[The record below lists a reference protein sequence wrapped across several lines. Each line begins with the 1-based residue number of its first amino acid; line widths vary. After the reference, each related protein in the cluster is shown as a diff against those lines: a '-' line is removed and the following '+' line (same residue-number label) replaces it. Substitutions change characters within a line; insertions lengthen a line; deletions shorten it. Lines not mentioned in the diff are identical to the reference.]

1 MSTRI
6 NQLSQ
11 QTLTL
16 GGTPQR
22 ITSDQIIG
30 YSVLILAA
38 STNAGSVFIGNA
50 SVTSTNS
57 ALKLAAGNTFLLENI
72 DSSGGH
78 EKIDLRDIYWDGT
91 TGDKISVSY
100 TERT

>member
-1 MSTRI
+1 MSTSI
-6 NQLSQ
+6 TQLSQ

-16 GGTPQR
+16 GGTAQR
-22 ITSDQIIG
+22 LSSTQLIA

-38 STNAGSVFIGNA
+38 STNSGNVYIGSA
-50 SVTSTNS
+50 AVTSTNC
-57 ALKLAAGNTFLLENI
+57 AIKLAAGATFLIDGI

-100 TERT
+100 TVRS

>member
-1 MSTRI
+1 MGTSIT
-6 NQLSQ
+6 QLSQ

-16 GGTPQR
+16 GGTAQR
-22 ITSDQIIG
+22 ITSTQTIG

-38 STNAGSVFIGNA
+38 STNTGSVYIGSSA
-50 SVTSTNS
+50 VTSANS
-57 ALKLAAGNTFLLENI
+57 AVKLAAGSTFLIEGI
-72 DSSGGH
+72 ESSGGH

-100 TERT
+100 SVRS